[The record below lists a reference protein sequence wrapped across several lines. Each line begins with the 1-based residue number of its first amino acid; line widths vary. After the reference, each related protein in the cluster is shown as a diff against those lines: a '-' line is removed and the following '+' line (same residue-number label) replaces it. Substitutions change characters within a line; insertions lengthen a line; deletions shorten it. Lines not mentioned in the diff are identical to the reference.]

1 MSGSQ
6 EGGLVQ
12 GEPELLEQMIRASAA
27 QRSDQIKIVGR
38 GYLTLLLGLCRNGF
52 TKVSCHAADGGS
64 RIAEPPADLLWLSNM
79 ASDDQLI
86 GALTRFGRGL
96 GPGGKVLVHDRRPM
110 PRGGV
115 RRLRALLARHGFC
128 LERQAPAETTGG
140 VLLCARRRSK
150 GRMQQIPN
158 AA

>member
-1 MSGSQ
+1 MSGLQ

-27 QRSDQIKIVGR
+27 QRSNQIKIVGR
-38 GYLTLLLGLCRNGF
+38 GYLALLLGLCRNGF
-52 TKVSCHAADGGS
+52 IKVSGHAADGAS
-64 RIAEPPADLLWLSNM
+64 PIAEPPADFLWLPDM
-79 ASDDQLI
+79 ASDDQLAE
-86 GALTRFGRGL
+86 ALARFGRGL

-115 RRLRALLARHGFC
+115 RRLRALLARYGFC

-140 VLLCARRRSK
+140 VLLCARKRAERRV
-150 GRMQQIPN
+150 QQIRN